1 MGRERDTLE
10 TERDPDVE
18 ATLVSA
24 PGTDP
29 LLSAHDPLPGL
40 GTLVAI
46 VAHEIHNPITYVLAG
61 LNALRELLGPL
72 GHTLESYRSLVRRE
86 LGESG
91 EAAIASTEAKLEEAG
106 GIDDLVDLVADTLE
120 GADRIRGL
128 VRDLLTLSRSAGA
141 STGPIDPNEVI
152 AATVRLV
159 SRRVRARA
167 QLEQDLSAT
176 RWVDGNAARL
186 GQVFLNLLTNAIDAC
201 EPPDPARHRI
211 AVRTRDT
218 ASGVRIEIHDTGGG
232 VPSGAGRRIFDP
244 YYTRKGA
251 GKGTGLGLYLCRRI
265 VEDHGGT
272 IGYRRRPG
280 GGTVFIVVL
289 PAQGQ

>member
-1 MGRERDTLE
+1 MGQERSTPDTEL
-10 TERDPDVE
+10 DPDIE
-18 ATLVSA
+18 ATSVPG

-72 GHTLESYRSLVRRE
+72 DHTLESYRSLVLRE

-91 EAAIASTEAKLEEAG
+91 EAEIANTEAKLEEAG
-106 GIDDLVDLVADTLE
+106 GIDDLVELVADTLE

-167 QLEQDLSAT
+167 QLEQELAAT
-176 RWVDGNAARL
+176 RWVEGNAARL

-218 ASGVRIEIHDTGGG
+218 ANGVRIEIHDTGGG

-280 GGTVFIVVL
+280 GGTVFIEVL
-289 PAQGQ
+289 PEQGQ